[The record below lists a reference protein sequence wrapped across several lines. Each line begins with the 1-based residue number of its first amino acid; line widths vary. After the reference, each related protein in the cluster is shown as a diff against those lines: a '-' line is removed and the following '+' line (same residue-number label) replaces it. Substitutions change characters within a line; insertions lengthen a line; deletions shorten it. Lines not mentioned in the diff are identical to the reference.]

1 MERVAFMPSIIGVS
15 SRSSVFRR
23 ADCQSVPRWLRY
35 RACISAL
42 LFIQA
47 AVSLV
52 GVKAA
57 EEKAGNGAKVD
68 SAQQDVEVDPSL
80 YTRPDVAFEMEREPL
95 TRQLAASD
103 PDAIKRMLEWQ
114 HVAVVQ
120 LVVPGSSSFDRRP
133 DPPLIPKEFYGLAY
147 MWGGPLYLAVD
158 RPEKPERG
166 MEYFGAEYFAQ
177 VAAMIPKE
185 KLPADTLLSSFTK
198 GSGKVPFLKISNR
211 KQPSKTEG
219 YLLEFQI
226 LAPTEDEARELASTM
241 LFLFDQGLTRPVQV
255 QLHKSKRAAEVQLE
269 EMRKEHQ
276 EAKDEYGQLHEKIRA
291 PVLVNTDSLAELR
304 TQRHLL
310 AVDLAGAKARVSA
323 AERFLEKKAP
333 GQGRE
338 HVENLKITAEIELAG
353 LAARQEALDSLI
365 RAGEQRIDLQRRY
378 SEAVLRSNRASES
391 VSKYEEWL
399 SKAEEAIELLGP
411 FQLHG
416 GKVVIRPV
424 KWSADSESDTSR

>member
-1 MERVAFMPSIIGVS
+1 LQYCACLFALFSIQVA
-15 SRSSVFRR
+15 VF
-23 ADCQSVPRWLRY
+23 
-35 RACISAL
+35 
-42 LFIQA
+42 
-47 AVSLV
+47 AV
-52 GVKAA
+52 GAEAA
-57 EEKAGNGAKVD
+57 EEKPASSGAKVD
-68 SAQQDVEVDPSL
+68 SAQQDVEVGPSL
-80 YTRPDVAFEMEREPL
+80 YTRPDVVFEVKEEPL
-95 TRQLAASD
+95 TRQLTASD
-103 PDAIKRMLEWQ
+103 PNAIKRMLEWQ

-198 GSGKVPFLKISNR
+198 GPGKVPFLEISDR
-211 KQPSKTEG
+211 KQPGKTEG

-241 LFLFDQGLTRPVQV
+241 LFLFDQGLIRPVQI
-255 QLHKSKRAAEVQLE
+255 QLHKSKRAAEEQLE

-310 AVDLAGAKARVSA
+310 AVDLAGAKARVLA
-323 AERFLEKKAP
+323 AERFLETEKAL
-333 GQGRE
+333 GQDRE
-338 HVENLKITAEIELAG
+338 HIENLKITAEIELAG

-365 RAGEQRIDLQRRY
+365 RAGEQRIELQHRY
-378 SEAVLRSNRASES
+378 SKAVSRSNQASRS

-411 FQLHG
+411 FRLHG

-424 KWSADSESDTSR
+424 KWSADSENETSR